1 MKIKKICVILLM
13 SILISNLTIS
23 CLAVTETTGDIN
35 NSKITKEQLNEKLQ
49 ELKENDSEIE
59 KIVTGDNVIEV
70 IKSNDKYEIK
80 YEIEE
85 DKVTFSIEAEV
96 KQGMSWEEYTK
107 IFGDTSA
114 REASDGNIED
124 GLAMGYFAVT
134 NILGAESKSVEWYY
148 TLTRI
153 NGYKEKY
160 KKSDNWIIMRDVEG
174 ATKIDTGSSEE
185 KVLNTKDFE
194 NRTMEYFNS
203 IYKDDT
209 YTYDDSNEC
218 NTYKRITEKKEKTDT
233 SCKLIE
239 KIIINTNV
247 DFSKLK
253 VDMDS
258 FLDNGVTKENADYVY
273 TLKVGQKIK
282 FETSKKYSGYN
293 VNGTG
298 VELLEDKTGFIAT
311 EEGTSRGYIK
321 FGNTSKT
328 FYIIVEENTNNEQV
342 EDIIIKI
349 DSDESKTTQETE
361 NSKNKVENTND
372 VTNKEDQKASIS
384 VMPKTGKE
392 TNTFLDALYILI
404 ALTIIGIFSLIIIR
418 KKE

>member
-49 ELKENDSEIE
+49 ELKENDSGIE

-70 IKSNDKYEIK
+70 IKSNDKYEIQ

-85 DKVTFSIEAEV
+85 DKVTFSIEVEV

-124 GLAMGYFAVT
+124 GLAMGYLAVA
-134 NILGAESKSVEWYY
+134 NILGAESKSAAWYY

-160 KKSDNWIIMRDVEG
+160 KKSDNWIIMRNVEG

-194 NRTMEYFNS
+194 NRTIEYFNS

-239 KIIINTNV
+239 KIIINTED
-247 DFSKLK
+247 DFSKIK
-253 VDMDS
+253 EYAEQIKNS
-258 FLDNGVTKENADYVY
+258 FNN
-273 TLKVGQKIK
+273 
-282 FETSKKYSGYN
+282 
-293 VNGTG
+293 
-298 VELLEDKTGFIAT
+298 
-311 EEGTSRGYIK
+311 
-321 FGNTSKT
+321 NTSDT
-328 FYIIVEENTNNEQV
+328 TNSNQTSTSQGDDSLEN
-342 EDIIIKI
+342 
-349 DSDESKTTQETE
+349 
-361 NSKNKVENTND
+361 NTND
-372 VTNKEDQKASIS
+372 VTNKEDQKANIS